1 MKKNSLMFTL
11 MKTVL
16 FFICLQTLLFAE
28 SPDYP
33 GDCNNPTSASTF
45 NFTSTTSTISK
56 YGNVTYTNYWDWG
69 LWRYVYT
76 EDNDYFLVTTPK
88 AGTLT
93 ITINGSN
100 TFFTAANNACPTRN
114 STSRTTY
121 TIHLDSATTN
131 FNIGVFSNLGSSP
144 DYTLSVTF
152 TPDIITPS
160 FSIADVTVN
169 EGSSGVYTKNIP
181 VTLSDPNGNTITVNY
196 ATSNG
201 TATAGSDYTTTS
213 GTLTFTGTTTTQNIP
228 VKINGDTTNENDEYF
243 YITLSNATGGATIKD
258 NRATITLL
266 NDDGGAVHSG
276 GRDFLIRNPISTQN
290 IKGNIKVI
298 GNTVLC
304 YKNKQGQCVD
314 TDSANNEVSLSFV
327 NTNNVKYSYP
337 NSSQAQIAGVP
348 ATAKV
353 LWAGFYTQGYM
364 RQNYNQT
371 TSALTSSP
379 AYLITPQNAAT
390 IAISPDVIDV
400 NPNVD
405 GSNTFYTYSTF
416 SEVPS
421 LKGMTG
427 SQING
432 YFTGANIKAIEG
444 QDPGSLGYFGAWSLV
459 IIYEDASESLK
470 NISVFDGYKQIS
482 NDTGHKSVD
491 IPISGFLTPTSGSVN
506 STVSIFVGEGDK
518 TIKGDTIALNGELL
532 PDSTNDN
539 AFNSTVSGFIPNPN
553 AINFQGIDIH
563 NYDVGVDGSTSHAQI
578 IGNSNTSATITL
590 TSTQDKYFP
599 SMVAFTTELYEPRV
613 CYVESYY
620 NADGI
625 TPLKTANTGDIITIK
640 TWIAN
645 MKKDA
650 SDGNLE
656 TAQKVEVTMEHDDTN
671 LAYQAESTKMQNVGE
686 NVYSSKSDAKDSDTA
701 TFYSDTNTSV
711 WHVGTG
717 ATGTDGGDL
726 TPNVTNDA
734 TNKAY
739 ISFKEKIQTS
749 GDITIANIYKVSYE
763 NSNMGLRIG
772 DESPVN
778 IGICKDFNTS
788 IVVSAPL
795 GVFNVVN
802 KNFSGNTNSN
812 DGKSSDNALY
822 TQIAGQDFQVK
833 LLALN
838 SDYITL
844 KSYTGNVNL
853 SSIAAPNYSASDTDN
868 QKQAK
873 CDASTA
879 LSTTTVSFN
888 NENFK
893 TLTLNYPQASKN
905 IAFKIAYNDNG
916 TTKYVCSRDSFA
928 VRPATYS
935 MNANAAHLIGGANY
949 TLTVNAVTNNTIVSG
964 YTQAITANTANLK
977 ALLDLII
984 PAGCNLAAVQNAL
997 NPLTFTNGVS
1007 TFNAF
1012 TYNNVGDVNV
1022 TVSDNDWTMVDQNNN
1037 ADCLAGSTS
1046 STPDGNGKVGCL
1058 IEKIQQFTFSPKQF
1072 NNQLSLQNF
1081 NNGNFTYISNDNN
1094 MSAKALLT
1102 TTAVLNDATT
1112 TATNYT
1118 ANCYARNIDYTLALI
1133 NNKNLSTS
1141 TTQNRIRYSKDS
1153 TKSNLKSN
1161 AITGQAT
1168 FSSTEGNFTNG
1179 IASNLSMLFNF
1190 TRDINKT
1197 DEPFKIARNDF
1208 NITNVI
1214 DQNNTT
1220 GSDFDRTN
1228 DQNATFYYGR
1238 VYSTDYRGPTDID
1251 TTIRYEVYCKDCNKT
1266 ALGITGTQS
1275 PTSLNWY
1282 TNPLHV
1288 NNDGNVT
1295 TFTSATTGAKATTI
1309 NPTTTPNNG
1318 IANGLENHNRHLRNA
1333 NAPYTDRIQMTPSTW
1348 LLYNPFNAGAT
1359 TNDFNV
1365 EFTRTGSWSGAGGVD
1380 RNSSKDVGKF
1390 TNTNDTNRSNRKMNW

>member
-1 MKKNSLMFTL
+1 MKKNNLMFNL

-656 TAQKVEVTMEHDDTN
+656 TAQKVEITMEHDSTN
-671 LAYQAESTKMQNVGE
+671 LAYQAESTKIQNVGE
-686 NVYSSKSDAKDSDTA
+686 SVYNSKTDAKDSDTA
-701 TFYSDTNTSV
+701 TFYSDTNTSI

-734 TNKAY
+734 SNKAY

-763 NSNMGLRIG
+763 NSSMGLRIG

-778 IGICKDFNTS
+778 IGVCKDFNAS

-795 GVFNVVN
+795 GIFNVVN
-802 KNFSGNTNSN
+802 KNFSSTTDPKDTTDSL
-812 DGKSSDNALY
+812 NALY
-822 TQIAGQDFQVK
+822 TQVAGQDFSVK

-844 KSYTGNVNL
+844 KSYTGDVNL
-853 SSIAAPNYSASDTDN
+853 SLISKPNYLATDTDD

-873 CDASTA
+873 CDAASSLNTA
-879 LSTTTVSFN
+879 QTITFASESS
-888 NENFK
+888 K
-893 TLTLNYPQASKN
+893 TLTLNFATAYQDV
-905 IAFKIAYNDNG
+905 AFKMAYSDSG
-916 TTKYVCSRDSFA
+916 IRKYVCSRDSFA
-928 VRPATYS
+928 IRPATYS
-935 MNANAAHLIGGANY
+935 FASNSTNMIGGKNY
-949 TLTVNAVTNNTIVSG
+949 TLTANALTSASATTAGYNQSITTSSTDKNATI
-964 YTQAITANTANLK
+964 
-977 ALLDLII
+977 DLII
-984 PAGCNLAAVQNAL
+984 PTGCTLDKNSTNMAL
-997 NPLTFTNGVS
+997 SFTNGVA
-1007 TFNAF
+1007 TNTTF

-1022 TVSDNDWTMVDQNNN
+1022 TVADNNWTAIDQNSNG
-1037 ADCLAGSTS
+1037 DCLTGSTA
-1046 STPDGNGKVGCL
+1046 STADTNGRVGCL
-1058 IEKIQQFTFSPKQF
+1058 IQKTKQFTFSPKQF
-1072 NNQLSLQNF
+1072 NNTLTLQNF
-1081 NNGNFTYISNDNN
+1081 NNGNFTYISNDST
-1094 MSAKALLT
+1094 MSAEALLT
-1102 TTAVLNDATT
+1102 TTAVLNDTST

-1118 ANCYARNIDYTLALI
+1118 AKCYARDIDYTLKLI
-1133 NNKNLSTS
+1133 NNKTLSNS
-1141 TTQNRIRYSKDS
+1141 TTQNRIRYSTDN
-1153 TKSNLKSN
+1153 TKSNLENN
-1161 AITGQAT
+1161 ATIGQAT
-1168 FSSTEGNFTNG
+1168 FSSTEGNFTSG

-1190 TRDINKT
+1190 TRDMT
-1197 DEPFKIARNDF
+1197 AVDEPFKIAKNDF
-1208 NITNVI
+1208 NITSVVDSNG
-1214 DQNNTT
+1214 TT
-1220 GSDFDRTN
+1220 GTDFNRTN
-1228 DQNATFYYGR
+1228 DQNTTFYYGR
-1238 VYSTDYRGPTDID
+1238 VYSTDYRGPSAID

-1275 PTSLNWY
+1275 PLSLYWY
-1282 TNPLHV
+1282 QNTLHV
-1288 NNDGNVT
+1288 ISDGNVT
-1295 TFTSATTGAKATTI
+1295 AFTSKSGKTTAAPTKTTAIATGNETNGKLTDT
-1309 NPTTTPNNG
+1309 NNK
-1318 IANGLENHNRHLRNA
+1318 
-1333 NAPYTDRIQMTPSTW
+1333 APYTDIIQMTPSSW
-1348 LLYNPFNAGAT
+1348 LLYNQYSTTAT

-1365 EFTRTGSWSGAGGVD
+1365 EFLKSGSWAGAGNVD
-1380 RNSSKDVGKF
+1380 RNDTSHATGAF
-1390 TNTNDTNRSNRKMNW
+1390 TNDTNITRSNRKMNW